1 MKSIVNDDFLLDTEA
16 ARKLYHGYAEE
27 LPLIDYHCH
36 LDPSQI
42 AADKR
47 FSDIGEVMLA
57 GDHYKWRAMRSHGIY
72 EKYITGDAPWRE
84 KFRAFEGMMPYCI
97 GNPLYHWTHLELAR
111 YFGVYEALD
120 AESADRIFDRCS
132 GILAEDGYSA
142 RGLME
147 RSNVRAVCT
156 TDDPADT
163 LDAHRVIR
171 ESGFGVRVLPAFR
184 PDKAVAISKDAFLP
198 YIRKTGAKDLAGL
211 KAWLSARMDHFAAN
225 GCRRSEH
232 GLDFVPFR
240 EGDASAVFDKAL
252 SGGRITSD
260 EAEAYMTDLLL
271 FCGREYARL
280 GWVMQI
286 HFGAQRN
293 NSTRSF
299 ERLGPDTGFDC
310 MSDGGGSGKL
320 AKLFDSLEKDGALP
334 KTVFYSLNPND
345 LYMLGSLIGCFQG
358 DGIRSKIQLGSA
370 WWFNDQFDGM
380 EAQLRALG
388 NLGIL
393 GDFVGMLTDSRSFIS
408 YPRHEYFRRILCRLL
423 GRGVEEGFYPD
434 DEEYLGKIV
443 GDICFWN
450 AEKYFGF

>member
-16 ARKLYHGYAEE
+16 SRRLYHRYAER

-57 GDHYKWRAMRSHGIY
+57 GDHYKWRAMRSHGIS

-84 KFRAFEGMMPYCI
+84 KFRAFAGMMPCCI

-120 AESADRIFDRCS
+120 AESADRIFDKCS
-132 GILAEDGYSA
+132 GMLAGEGFSA

-147 RSNVRAVCT
+147 RSNVRTVCT

-163 LDAHRVIR
+163 LDAHRTIR
-171 ESGFGVRVLPAFR
+171 ESGFGVKVLPAFR

-198 YIRKTGAKDLAGL
+198 YIKKTGVKNLEGL

-225 GCRRSEH
+225 GCRLSDH
-232 GLDFVPFR
+232 GLDFIPFR
-240 EGDASAVFDKAL
+240 KGDASAVFEKAV
-252 SGGRITSD
+252 SGGRITPE
-260 EAEAYMTDLLL
+260 EAEVYMTDLLL
-271 FCGREYARL
+271 FCGREYARR
-280 GWVMQI
+280 GWAMQI

-293 NSTRSF
+293 NNTRSF

-310 MSDGGGSGKL
+310 MSDGGGSAKL
-320 AKLFDSLEKDGALP
+320 AKLFDSLEKEGALP
-334 KTVFYSLNPND
+334 KTVVYSLNPND

-358 DGIRSKIQLGSA
+358 EGIRSKIQLGSA

-408 YPRHEYFRRILCRLL
+408 YPRHEYFRRILCRLFGRWVEDGLYPADEETL
-423 GRGVEEGFYPD
+423 GRIAE
-434 DEEYLGKIV
+434 
-443 GDICFWN
+443 DICFRN
-450 AEKYFGF
+450 AERYFGF